1 MIDFWSNQHECTG
14 RDTGAKR
21 RGIAT
26 VECAVILPVFVLIL
40 LGTMEACSMIFL
52 RQSVE
57 LAAYEASRT
66 AVLPQTTLLNVQST
80 ASSLLTSRKIK
91 NCSVTVTP
99 TTFQSAAYGSFIR
112 VTVKAPVSDNS
123 LFGSI
128 FYKNMTIDG
137 SVEFMK
143 EF

>member
-1 MIDFWSNQHECTG
+1 
-14 RDTGAKR
+14 
-21 RGIAT
+21 
-26 VECAVILPVFVLIL
+26 
-40 LGTMEACSMIFL
+40 MEACSMIFL

-66 AVLPQTTLLNVQST
+66 AVLPQTTVLNVQST
-80 ASSLLTSRKIK
+80 ASSLLTARKIK